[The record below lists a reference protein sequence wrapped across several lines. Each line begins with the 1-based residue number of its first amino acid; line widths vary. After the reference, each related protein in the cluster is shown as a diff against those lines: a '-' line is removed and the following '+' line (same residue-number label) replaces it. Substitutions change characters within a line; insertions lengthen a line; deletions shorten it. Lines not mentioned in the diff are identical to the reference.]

1 MNRSDDLTVGEV
13 LSLLQEDYPEAT
25 LGRLREFEDLSL
37 ITPELGTSGH
47 RRYPAATL
55 DRLRWVLAKMRDGFD
70 PADLI
75 DESGQPVTPEPEG
88 DPRPSGSAAV
98 VRKKSGAEQS
108 AEPTLFEADQTR
120 VQPLP
125 KLAGDEQA
133 APETTPKVGEDTAA
147 HRVVR
152 APVKPPAPSPRRQP
166 EPPPPKAAE
175 PKVAQPKPVP
185 PKAAEPKAAQP
196 EPPPTKATKPKA
208 AEPKAKA
215 KPAPEPASEP
225 ERAQAKAAQPAEPQR
240 SPTAAEHRERRER
253 VEAISALQEPPTSE
267 APPRPRPSRS
277 RDLPSDTEATD
288 LIARPDFLI
297 EVGLD
302 EETLGDMERF
312 AVISPV
318 TIGGTS
324 SYDQSAVVVGKI
336 VAELLELGYEARHL
350 RMFRMAAEREV
361 DLLRQMALPLL
372 MQRNP
377 VGREQARE
385 RLSKTAELGAKL
397 NSALVAEG
405 VAELIDHSGAEAAGP
420 TNGR

>member
-1 MNRSDDLTVGEV
+1 MNSSDDLTVGEV
-13 LSLLQEDYPEAT
+13 LSLLQEDFPEAT

-47 RRYPAATL
+47 RRYPADTL
-55 DRLRWVLAKMRDGFD
+55 DRLRWVLSKMREGFD
-70 PADLI
+70 PADLV
-75 DESGQPVTPEPEG
+75 DESGQPRTPEPEI

-98 VRKKSGAEQS
+98 VRKKTSAEPP
-108 AEPTLFEADQTR
+108 AEPTLFEADASETKQPVDDQTK

-125 KLAGDEQA
+125 KLAAEQA
-133 APETTPKVGEDTAA
+133 APSASPKGAEDTAA

-152 APVKPPAPSPRRQP
+152 APAQPPAPSPRRQP
-166 EPPPPKAAE
+166 KPPPPTEQPPQPKAE
-175 PKVAQPKPVP
+175 QPKPAP
-185 PKAAEPKAAQP
+185 PAAPTPTPAATAPATPQDPTPDERSQAEPPEAEQHRNSSAAD
-196 EPPPTKATKPKA
+196 A
-208 AEPKAKA
+208 A
-215 KPAPEPASEP
+215 
-225 ERAQAKAAQPAEPQR
+225 
-240 SPTAAEHRERRER
+240 RERRAR
-253 VEAISALQEPPTSE
+253 IEAVSVLQEPPPSGPT
-267 APPRPRPSRS
+267 PRPRPSRT
-277 RDLPSDTEATD
+277 RDLPSDTEATE
-288 LIARPDFLI
+288 LLARPDFLA

-302 EETLGDMERF
+302 EETLGEMESYG
-312 AVISPV
+312 VISPV

-324 SYDQSAVVVGKI
+324 SYDQSAVAVANI

-350 RMFRMAAEREV
+350 RMFRMSAEREV

-385 RLSKTAELGAKL
+385 RLQKTADLGAQL

-405 VAELIDHSGAEAAGP
+405 VAELIDHSGGEAASP